1 MLQVATRLF
10 IEGQQVGRD
19 GDFVDY
25 YPTVQ
30 DGVEDTKRY
39 FEGQGYAIE
48 SIDVEELKRFAT
60 CAETIPT
67 IVVKLKRLAAAGDGD
82 S

>member
-10 IEGQQVGRD
+10 IEGLQIGHD

-39 FEGQGYAIE
+39 FEGQGYTVE
-48 SIDVEELKRFAT
+48 SIGVEELKRFET
-60 CAETIPT
+60 CVDAIPT
-67 IVVKLKRLAAAGDGD
+67 IVVKLKRR
-82 S
+82 

>member
-10 IEGQQVGRD
+10 IGGLQIGRD
-19 GDFVDY
+19 GDFIDR

-39 FEGQGYAIE
+39 FEGQGYTVE
-48 SIDVEELKRFAT
+48 SISVEELKRWES
-60 CAETIPT
+60 CADTIPT
-67 IVVKLKRLAAAGDGD
+67 IVVRLKRQ
-82 S
+82 

>member
-10 IEGQQVGRD
+10 IEGLQVGRD

-39 FEGQGYAIE
+39 FEGQGYTVE
-48 SIDVEELKRFAT
+48 SIGVEELKRFES
-60 CAETIPT
+60 CADTIPT
-67 IVVKLKRLAAAGDGD
+67 LVVKLKRR
-82 S
+82 